1 MSTMN
6 TPSRRAASTG
16 RHPLARFALAFLVAL
31 AACGGEEPPAEGDGA
46 EAAPLVL
53 ASTDI
58 ATVATGEIQAGVQ
71 ITGTL
76 EPAQRVDVKAQVGG
90 TIGSVRYEEGQA
102 VGRGAVMATVTAEGV
117 RSQAAATRA
126 GVGSARAGVGTARAG
141 VTSAEA
147 GVASAQAGVEAA
159 QAQLALARERAAS
172 AQLLYD
178 EGAMSRLDY
187 QAAQAQV
194 EAAQAQLASARAG
207 LTSAQG
213 QVTASRGQVTAAE
226 GQVAS
231 AQSQATSAGEQAART
246 VVRSPLSGAVS
257 ARTVELGEAV
267 NPGQTLYTVVSTGA
281 LELRGQVGVEEVRR
295 IRVGDPVESRVDG
308 YPGQTFRGAVSRID
322 PTADPASRQV
332 GVYLRMPNPSGLVG
346 GLFATGT
353 IVSETVAD
361 ALLVPESAV
370 RTRQTEDGEAASVYV
385 IRDGVIRQQ
394 PVGIVQRDLS
404 RGVVAIQG
412 EIAADERVIVAPTT
426 DTVDGARVRLPGAT
440 AQARTTTPADRRER
454 E

>member
-6 TPSRRAASTG
+6 ILTRRGATTGPRRAA
-16 RHPLARFALAFLVAL
+16 RLALLLLVGLTACSGEDSADDLA
-31 AACGGEEPPAEGDGA
+31 EAEG
-46 EAAPLVL
+46 APLVL
-53 ASTDI
+53 ASTD
-58 ATVATGEIQAGVQ
+58 VAEVETGEIQAGIQ

-76 EPAQRVDVKAQVGG
+76 EPAQQVDVKAQVGG

-126 GVGSARAGVGTARAG
+126 GVGSARAGVS
-141 VTSAEA
+141 SAEA
-147 GVASAQAGVEAA
+147 GVSSAQAGVEAA
-159 QAQLALARERAAS
+159 EAQLALACEQAES
-172 AQLLYD
+172 AELLYN

-207 LTSAQG
+207 LT
-213 QVTASRGQVTAAE
+213 ASRGQVTAAQ

-246 VVRSPLSGAVS
+246 VVRSPLSGSVS

-267 NPGQTLYTVVSTGA
+267 NPGQTLFTVVSTSA

-295 IRVGDPVESRVDG
+295 VRVGDPVVFQIDG
-308 YPGQTFRGAVSRID
+308 YPGQTFRGSVSRID

-353 IVSETVAD
+353 VVSETVAD

-370 RTRQTEDGEAASVYV
+370 RTRQTEDGEAATVYV
-385 IRDGVIRQQ
+385 VRDGVIRQQ
-394 PVGIVQRDLS
+394 PVGIVQRDEA

-412 EIAADERVIVAPTT
+412 EITVGDRVIVAPTT
-426 DTVDGARVRLPGAT
+426 DTVDGARVQLAATRSGAD
-440 AQARTTTPADRRER
+440 ARPSVARES

>member
-126 GVGSARAGVGTARAG
+126 GVGSARAGVS
-141 VTSAEA
+141 SAEA
-147 GVASAQAGVEAA
+147 GVSSAQAGVEAA
-159 QAQLALARERAAS
+159 EAQLALAREQAES
-172 AQLLYD
+172 AELLYN

-194 EAAQAQLASARAG
+194 EAA
-207 LTSAQG
+207 
-213 QVTASRGQVTAAE
+213 
-226 GQVAS
+226 
-231 AQSQATSAGEQAART
+231 
-246 VVRSPLSGAVS
+246 
-257 ARTVELGEAV
+257 
-267 NPGQTLYTVVSTGA
+267 
-281 LELRGQVGVEEVRR
+281 
-295 IRVGDPVESRVDG
+295 
-308 YPGQTFRGAVSRID
+308 
-322 PTADPASRQV
+322 
-332 GVYLRMPNPSGLVG
+332 
-346 GLFATGT
+346 
-353 IVSETVAD
+353 
-361 ALLVPESAV
+361 
-370 RTRQTEDGEAASVYV
+370 
-385 IRDGVIRQQ
+385 
-394 PVGIVQRDLS
+394 
-404 RGVVAIQG
+404 
-412 EIAADERVIVAPTT
+412 
-426 DTVDGARVRLPGAT
+426 
-440 AQARTTTPADRRER
+440 
-454 E
+454 